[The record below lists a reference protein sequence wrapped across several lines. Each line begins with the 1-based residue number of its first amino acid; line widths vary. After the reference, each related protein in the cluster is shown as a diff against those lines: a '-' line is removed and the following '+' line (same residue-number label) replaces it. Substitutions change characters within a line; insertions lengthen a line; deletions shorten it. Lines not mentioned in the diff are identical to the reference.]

1 MKKKLDKRGD
11 ILTKIIGIISGK
23 GGVGKTTFAANLA
36 IALSNHGKRVVV
48 VDCNITT
55 PHLAY
60 YLGAKNYSI
69 TLNNIFRNEV
79 DVRFAPLCS
88 EDVMFIPASEDL
100 NDLRKVDINELRNY
114 MKKLAKD
121 GDYDYIIL
129 DSAPGLGREAVS
141 VLEACEEI
149 VFVTTPAIPNLADV
163 TRVAEVASQMGHS
176 KFHIVLNMV
185 RNKPFE
191 LKIQGANGFFKAP
204 ILGTVPFD
212 EDVMDSTSQGIPIFW
227 YKPNSCVCDHYMEI
241 AANLIG
247 IRYEK
252 PSIFRRISRKFN
264 KLIGK

>member
-1 MKKKLDKRGD
+1 MREGD

-23 GGVGKTTFAANLA
+23 GGVGKTTFSANLA
-36 IALSNHGKRVVV
+36 IALSNFGKRVVV

-60 YLGAKNYSI
+60 YLGTKNYSI
-69 TLNNIFRNEV
+69 TLNNVFRNEV

-88 EDVMFIPASEDL
+88 EDIMFIPASEDL
-100 NDLRKVDINELRNY
+100 NDLRKVDINELKKY
-114 MKKLAKD
+114 MKRLAKD
-121 GDYDYIIL
+121 GTHDYIIL

-149 VFVTTPAIPNLADV
+149 IFVTTPAIPNLADV

-191 LKIQGANGFFKAP
+191 LKIQGAKGFFKAP
-204 ILGTVPFD
+204 ILGTVPFN

-227 YKPNSCVCDHYMEI
+227 YKPNSSICDHYMEI

-247 IRYEK
+247 VPYEK
-252 PSIFRRISRKFN
+252 ASMFRRISRKFN
-264 KLIGK
+264 KLIRR

>member
-1 MKKKLDKRGD
+1 LKKKLDNRGG
-11 ILTKIIGIISGK
+11 ILTKIIGIVSGK

-36 IALSNHGKRVVV
+36 IALSNYRKRVVV

-55 PHLAY
+55 PHLAQY
-60 YLGAKNYSI
+60 IGSKNYSI

-79 DVRFAPLCS
+79 DVRFAPLYNDS
-88 EDVMFIPASEDL
+88 IMFIPASEDL
-100 NDLRKVDINELRNY
+100 NDLRKVDINELKKY
-114 MKKLAKD
+114 MKKLAKE
-121 GDYDYIIL
+121 GNYDYIIL

-149 VFVTTPAIPNLADV
+149 IFVTTPAIPNLVDV
-163 TRVAEVASQMGHS
+163 TRVAEVASQMGHN

-191 LKIQGANGFFKAP
+191 LKIQSAKGFFNAP
-204 ILGTVPFD
+204 ILGTIPFD

-227 YKPNSCVCDHYMEI
+227 YKSNSCICDHYMEI

-247 IRYEK
+247 LKYEK
-252 PSIFRRISRKFN
+252 PSVLRRVSRKFN
-264 KLIGK
+264 KLVGR